1 MLRRSIQAL
10 LRASYINER
19 TGGGRSR
26 LRQCLLSLN
35 PLEPALLHRW
45 TSLKVKTFPHQGFVK
60 ENGCIFLEAI
70 IFILLSVLESNPPKP
85 SASGVTGLSVCL
97 LLQSRDGAGGQCGA
111 PIASLCCSLPSVLG
125 GCTRHPDHQ
134 RSKNGVKARA
144 RSTAGQ
150 GGSLGHSR
158 DFKVGTVA
166 YCYPALSAQACLLVL
181 VWVLPLPPRRNTHP
195 FVIHGYVYIVTVIRF
210 GTWWCCREKGRE

>member
-26 LRQCLLSLN
+26 LRQCLVSVN

-70 IFILLSVLESNPPKP
+70 IFILLSVLESNPHKP
-85 SASGVTGLSVCL
+85 SASGLTGLSVYCSRAGMEL
-97 LLQSRDGAGGQCGA
+97 RTSTGNWLPPTAAFQPSMHGGLQKTFR
-111 PIASLCCSLPSVLG
+111 
-125 GCTRHPDHQ
+125 HQ
-134 RSKNGVKARA
+134 RSKSRE
-144 RSTAGQ
+144 Q
-150 GGSLGHSR
+150 GGYLAHSR
-158 DFKVGTVA
+158 GFEGTTVTHS
-166 YCYPALSAQACLLVL
+166 YPALSAQACLSVL
-181 VWVLPLPPRRNTHP
+181 VWMLSLPPWRNTHP
-195 FVIHGYVYIVTVIRF
+195 FVVHGYMYHSTS
-210 GTWWCCREKGRE
+210 